1 MTDSKVR
8 EMKRQI
14 ERYEELK
21 RELEEIDSK
30 LSHLKNMNPV
40 SMKLRGLKFENDCS
54 VIEYEEIKLT
64 ASEGFA
70 VYKLIKEMLTERSD
84 AMHKEIE
91 EL

>member
-1 MTDSKVR
+1 
-8 EMKRQI
+8 MKRQI

-21 RELEEIDSK
+21 RELEEVDSK
-30 LSHLKNMNPV
+30 ISHLNNMNPV
-40 SMKLRGLKFENDCS
+40 SMKLRGAKFENDCS

-64 ASEGFA
+64 ASEGFE
-70 VYKLIKEMLTERSD
+70 VHRLIKKILLERSD